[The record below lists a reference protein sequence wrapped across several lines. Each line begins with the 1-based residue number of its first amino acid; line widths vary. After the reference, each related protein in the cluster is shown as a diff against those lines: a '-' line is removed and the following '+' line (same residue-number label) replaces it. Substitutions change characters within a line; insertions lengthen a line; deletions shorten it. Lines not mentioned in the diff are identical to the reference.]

1 MSQEELEKLN
11 EMNKEKLIKF
21 YGIDKN
27 WPKEVPR
34 HFDYD
39 EVPLGELLSRT
50 AIKYPDSQAIFFE
63 GFRMTYLELDT
74 LVDQF
79 ATGLSKLGVKKGDVV
94 CIDLPNVPQFVIAH
108 WAIVRI
114 GAISNPIL
122 PVNRFVEIVHQV
134 NDSKAKIL
142 LILDYLYEEYLLRKD
157 LSKMPTLEKII
168 LTGLAEYLP
177 NIKAKLGTALGKVP
191 RMKKWPEKVG
201 DIIFHKYQDI
211 LQSGISINVP
221 KVDIDIKND
230 PAILIYTGGT
240 TGVPK
245 GVMTSHYNMVV
256 NAQQTD
262 IWGTKQLTEME
273 DAKGTGGILLVV
285 PLAHSYGNIGMTV
298 AVLEGWKIILLPR
311 PPEKLSKIL
320 KAMMKE
326 KATFIPGVPTLYI
339 KINQDPDSIKYKGK
353 LDSLIACISSASAL
367 PLEVKQTFEEITSA
381 LIIEGYGMSECSPV
395 LCLNPFKNFRINSV
409 GLPLPDTYLK
419 IVDIEDG
426 KTILPQCPNESC
438 ENCGPDEFKYIGEI
452 CGTGPQ
458 VMLGYLGRKE
468 DTEYALRKDSKG
480 IKWYYTADI
489 GCIDKD
495 GYLRIKDRKRDMIK
509 YKGHGVFP
517 REVEDLIYMH
527 EAVNEVGVI
536 GVPDPEAVQT
546 IKAFVSLKPE
556 YQGKVTEEDL
566 MEWCKDNIG
575 PLKYPRIIEIVPELP
590 KSVVGKILRRE
601 LRKEGE

>member
-1 MSQEELEKLN
+1 MSQED
-11 EMNKEKLIKF
+11 LIKF
-21 YGIDKN
+21 YGINKN

-34 HFDYD
+34 HVDY
-39 EVPLGELLSRT
+39 EEIPLGELLSRT
-50 AIKYPDSQAIFFE
+50 ATNYPDSQAIYFE
-63 GFRMTYLELDT
+63 GFRMTYIELDM

-79 ATGLSKLGVKKGDVV
+79 ATALAKLGVKKGDVV
-94 CIDLPNVPQFVIAH
+94 CIDLPNIPQYVIAH
-108 WAIVRI
+108 WAAIRI

-134 NDSKAKIL
+134 NDSKAKLMI
-142 LILDYLYEEYLLRKD
+142 ILDYLYEEHLHGKD
-157 LSKMPTLEKII
+157 LSKMPTLEKMI
-168 LTGLAEYLP
+168 LTGLTEYLP
-177 NIKAKLGTALGKVP
+177 SIKAKLGSVLRMVPMMKV
-191 RMKKWPEKVG
+191 WPERVG
-201 DIIFHKYQDI
+201 NVMFYKYQEV
-211 LQSGISINVP
+211 LQNGLPINVP
-221 KVDIDIKND
+221 KVEFDLKKD

-262 IWGTKQLTEME
+262 IWATRQLPEMG
-273 DAKGTGGILLVV
+273 DVKGEGGMLLVV

-298 AVLEGWKIILLPR
+298 SVLEGWKMILLPR

-320 KAMMKE
+320 KAIMKE
-326 KATFIPGVPTLYI
+326 KATYLPGVPTLYM
-339 KINQDPDSIKYKGK
+339 KINQDPKSIKYKGK

-395 LCLNPFKNFRINSV
+395 LSLNPFKNFRINSV
-409 GLPLPDTYLK
+409 GLPLPDTLIK
-419 IVDIEDG
+419 IVDIDDG

-458 VMLGYLGRKE
+458 VMLGYFGRKE

-480 IKWYYTADI
+480 TTWYYTADI

-527 EAVNEVGVI
+527 DAVNEVGVI
-536 GVPDPEAVQT
+536 GVPDPEAGQT
-546 IKAFVSLKPE
+546 IKAFISLKPE
-556 YQGKVTEEDL
+556 YQGKISEEDL
-566 MEWCKDNIG
+566 MEWCKDNIS
-575 PLKYPRIIEIVPELP
+575 PFKYPRLIEIVPELP
-590 KSVVGKILRRE
+590 KSVIGKILRRE
-601 LRKEGE
+601 LRKEE